1 MSEALIPGRHS
12 SLDPD
17 LTDRQ
22 RRALLAFVEIH
33 EATARPVGS
42 ESVALHP
49 AVTMSSAS
57 VRQDLVELERLG
69 LLERPRHTGSRL
81 PTPHGFELYVRTLMN
96 PQPLDPALA
105 AIIDEQIGRSRRTV
119 EEMLEEASRLLASLT
134 RQLGLALA
142 SSLEHARL
150 ANLDLGPL
158 SERRALLVLT
168 LEGGAVR
175 SLVLELE
182 SPLPGDALHE
192 VAEVLRERLVGYTL
206 ADVRLALEADPTLS
220 GISAVRIV
228 TSAAARGW
236 SAPISTPL
244 FSAGAGNM
252 AGQPEFSDSQHLAPV
267 LHAVETGVPIG
278 GLMVAGAEGYAEVHV
293 GLDGDGALANLS
305 LIAYTLPGPVRAAVG
320 VLGPLRMNY
329 SLAYAVVDRMGS
341 RLTQVLNG

>member
-1 MSEALIPGRHS
+1 MSEALIPGRRS

-17 LTDRQ
+17 LSDRQ

-42 ESVALHP
+42 ERVALHP
-49 AVTMSSAS
+49 AVTLSSAS
-57 VRQDLVELERLG
+57 VRQDLAELERLG
-69 LLERPRHTGSRL
+69 LLERSRTGSRV
-81 PTPHGFELYVRTLMN
+81 PTLQGFELYVRTLLS
-96 PQPLDPALA
+96 PQPLDPALE
-105 AIIDEQIGRSRRTV
+105 AIIEETISRSRRTV

-158 SERRALLVLT
+158 TERRALLVLA

-182 SPLPGDALHE
+182 SPLPGDALRE
-192 VAEVLRERLVGYTL
+192 VAEVLKEHLLGLTL
-206 ADVRLALEADPTLS
+206 AEVRLALQADPALS

-228 TSAAARGW
+228 TRAAARSW

-244 FSAGAGNM
+244 YAAGAVNM
-252 AGQPEFSDSQHLAPV
+252 AGQPEFSESLHLAPV
-267 LHAVETGVPIG
+267 LRAVETGDPIG
-278 GLMVAGAEGYAEVHV
+278 NIMVGGSEGFAEVRV
-293 GLDGDGALANLS
+293 GLEPLAGCS
-305 LIAYTLPGPVRAAVG
+305 LVAYTLPGPVRAAVG

-341 RLTQVLNG
+341 RLSQVLNG